1 MVKLFF
7 SRLTLYSGYICFG
20 YGLAY
25 FSKISPRN
33 KSEEYFYESI
43 LNSKFESSFFMA
55 IMIIGIL
62 CLVVSSELNDV

>member
-20 YGLAY
+20 YSLAY
-25 FSKISPRN
+25 FSKISPKN
-33 KSEEYFYESI
+33 ISEQYFYESI
-43 LNSKFESSFFMA
+43 LNSRFENCFFAA
-55 IMIIGIL
+55 IMIIGLL